1 MGKKLSS
8 LLLTI
13 DYPPVEGG
21 IAMAF
26 SNLWIAAAPPKGLV
40 LAPKVRGWEEFDNK
54 SPNKILRY
62 PCLKSRSSL
71 AKIINFLSLAI
82 HAAWI
87 LATHSVE
94 HLHCGQLLRTGII
107 GYLRK
112 LLTGKG
118 YILWVYG
125 GETRPDFF
133 KNSAIAGLNEKVL
146 RGADRVISNSPFTS
160 KEFREFGLEVLEIVP
175 GIDTKRFF
183 PKERNEDLIREH
195 GLNGKK
201 VLLTCGRLVERK
213 GHDKMLEALPKIL
226 EQVPDVVYL
235 IVGDGPHRSRLEELA
250 ERYGVADQVRFVG
263 LVDNELLPKYYNL
276 CDVFAMPNRA
286 VGSIGTDTYSV
297 EGFGMVF
304 LEAAACGKPVI
315 GGDSGGAV
323 YAIDRDVNGFLVPP
337 EDPVFLAE
345 KIIALLKDR
354 TLYEKLSRNGL
365 EHVKKFTWE
374 KSVERLKPYL

>member
-1 MGKKLSS
+1 MRKLTS
-8 LLLTI
+8 LLLTC

-21 IAMAF
+21 IAVAF
-26 SNLWIAAAPPKGLV
+26 SNLWAVAASPQGLV
-40 LAPKVRGWEEFDNK
+40 LAPKAEGWEEFDGR

-62 PCLKSRSSL
+62 PSLRGRSSL
-71 AKIINFLSLAI
+71 AKIINFFSLAL

-87 LATHSVE
+87 LATHSVD

-112 LLTGKG
+112 ILTGKG
-118 YILWVYG
+118 YSLWVYG

-133 KNSAIAGLNEKVL
+133 KNRVIAAFNEKIL
-146 RGADRVISNSPFTS
+146 RGADRVVSNSPFTS
-160 KEFREFGLEVLEIVP
+160 EEFLEFGLTVLEIVP

-183 PKERNEDLIREH
+183 PKEKNE
-195 GLNGKK
+195 GLMRAYGLMKK
-201 VLLTCGRLVERK
+201 KILLTCGRLVERK

-226 EQVPDVVYL
+226 EEIPDLVYL
-235 IVGDGPHRSRLEELA
+235 IVGDGPQRNRLEDLA
-250 ERYGVADQVRFVG
+250 ARHGITDHVLFAG
-263 LVDNELLPKYYNL
+263 MVDNAALSEYYNL

-286 VGSIGTDTYSV
+286 VGSFGTDTYSV

-304 LEAAACGKPVI
+304 LEAAACGKPVV

-323 YAIDRDVNGFLVPP
+323 YAVDRDVNGFLIPP
-337 EDPVFLAE
+337 GDANLLAQ
-345 KIIALLKDR
+345 KIISLFKDR
-354 TLYEKLSRNGL
+354 SLYEKFSRNGL

-374 KSVERLKPYL
+374 RSVERLRPFL